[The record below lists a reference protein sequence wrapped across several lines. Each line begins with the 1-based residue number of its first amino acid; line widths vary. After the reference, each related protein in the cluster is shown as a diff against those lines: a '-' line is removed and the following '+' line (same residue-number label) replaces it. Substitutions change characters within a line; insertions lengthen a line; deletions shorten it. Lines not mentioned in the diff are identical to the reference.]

1 MPGDAI
7 VGVIRTGR
15 PVSVHRAECGV
26 LTRSGNEVSRTMP
39 LAWNEE
45 GAPSRV
51 SARLVVSTLNKPGSL
66 GSIST
71 VVGKQGGNITDV
83 RIGRRA
89 TDIYE
94 MLLDV
99 EVESLDHLRRV
110 QAALRA
116 TPCVTA
122 VERGHA

>member
-1 MPGDAI
+1 MPQLAK
-7 VGVIRTGR
+7 
-15 PVSVHRAECGV
+15 RADKYTV
-26 LTRSGNEVSRTMP
+26 LRS
-39 LAWNEE
+39 
-45 GAPSRV
+45 
-51 SARLVVSTLNKPGSL
+51 VSTLNKPGSL

-99 EVESLDHLRRV
+99 EVESLDPFRLALTAADYAGLREALTGIV
-110 QAALRA
+110 DAFESAAMTRA
-116 TPCVTA
+116 RAGTPPAAT
-122 VERGHA
+122 G